1 MVVSN
6 RAMRVGTLTLVM
18 LERWKRAQR
27 EEYLGN
33 LVWAN
38 VAAMH
43 YQIIGKCDLPQY
55 SEFCEK
61 LRNPQKLEKPE
72 NAAEAVESE
81 IRAMLLK
88 HLPGKEENENQA
100 I

>member
-1 MVVSN
+1 
-6 RAMRVGTLTLVM
+6 MRVGTLTLVM

-43 YQIIGKCDLPQY
+43 YRIMGKCELPQY
-55 SEFCEK
+55 SQFCES
-61 LRNPQKLEKPE
+61 LRNPEEQEE
-72 NAAEAVESE
+72 QEDAAEIVAGELN
-81 IRAMLLK
+81 AMLMK
-88 HLPGKEENENQA
+88 YLPGKEGNENQA